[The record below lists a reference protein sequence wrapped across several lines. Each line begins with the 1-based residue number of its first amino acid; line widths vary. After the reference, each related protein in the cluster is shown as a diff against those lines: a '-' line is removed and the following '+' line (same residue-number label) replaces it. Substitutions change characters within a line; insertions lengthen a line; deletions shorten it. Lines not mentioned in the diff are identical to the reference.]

1 MEVRTKEL
9 GSQDF
14 QGGLGVLAMELMCN
28 MIKPLWV
35 TVKKYIMEISL
46 CVLKG
51 LFGMI
56 DIGINGSLLV
66 KKFRYWKTVIHR
78 YEINGHYFLIKRQ

>member
-1 MEVRTKEL
+1 MKIRTKKL

-14 QGGLGVLAMELMCN
+14 QGVLGTPAMKLMCN
-28 MIKPLWV
+28 MKKPLWV
-35 TVKKYIMEISL
+35 TVNTYIVHSSL

-56 DIGINGSLLV
+56 YIGIYGSLLV
-66 KKFRYWKTVIHR
+66 KKFRNWKIGINRH
-78 YEINGHYFLIKRQ
+78 EINAHCF

>member
-1 MEVRTKEL
+1 MEVWTKEL
-9 GSQDF
+9 ESQDF

-28 MIKPLWV
+28 MKKPLWV
-35 TVKKYIMEISL
+35 TVKTYIMDSSL

-56 DIGINGSLLV
+56 DIDIYGSLLV
-66 KKFRYWKTVIHR
+66 KKFRNWKTGINR
-78 YEINGHYFLIKRQ
+78 YEINAHCF